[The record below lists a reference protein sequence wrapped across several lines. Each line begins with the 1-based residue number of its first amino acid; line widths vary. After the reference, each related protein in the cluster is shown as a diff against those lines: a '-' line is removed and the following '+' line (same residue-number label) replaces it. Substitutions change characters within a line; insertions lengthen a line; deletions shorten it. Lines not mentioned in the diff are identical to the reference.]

1 MVIIRRWRNWTQE
14 AATRQILYFRSDWI
28 CQVVFSLIGPLFLS
42 ITTLKSAWSEK
53 EADLCFKVCLKSI
66 NHFEIDHDIASNPTR
81 KSYTTTSLRKTELGS
96 CSWSGFRSTI
106 TTQHR
111 RFKRLRIRVRKT
123 FFFNLKVFFKLRFYN
138 F

>member
-1 MVIIRRWRNWTQE
+1 MTELN
-14 AATRQILYFRSDWI
+14 LRSCYTPDLI
-28 CQVVFSLIGPLFLS
+28 FSKRLDLPGCVFLDRSSFLS

-53 EADLCFKVCLKSI
+53 EADFCFKVCLKSI